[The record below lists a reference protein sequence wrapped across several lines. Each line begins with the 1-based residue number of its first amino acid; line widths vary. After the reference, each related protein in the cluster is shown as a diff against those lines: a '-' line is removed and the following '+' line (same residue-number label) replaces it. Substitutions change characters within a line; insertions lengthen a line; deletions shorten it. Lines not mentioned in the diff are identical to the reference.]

1 MSTTLATL
9 TPTART
15 ADAATPTVEYA
26 VFAGDRACELPPSEQ
41 EHSAF
46 CNARRWL
53 SVLRQGLQ
61 HEPYCIQAT
70 SQGRT
75 IGMLPLAFVKSAL
88 FGRFLVS
95 LPYINTAG
103 VIADDPAVAA
113 GLIDQAVELAGQ
125 LDVRYLE
132 LRQEQEVSH
141 PALGCA
147 NKSKV
152 LMRLRL
158 PATADELWTG
168 FKAKLR
174 SQVKSGQKHNF
185 KVTWGGAELLDDFYA
200 VFSHNM
206 RDLGTPVFSAGL
218 FASILK
224 EFAGHAELC
233 VVRSSQQPIAA
244 ALLIHDDDRTEV
256 PSASSLRA
264 FNPTN
269 VNMVMYWELLRRAVE
284 RGQQVFDFGRSS
296 TDSPTYRFKAQWG
309 AQPHPS
315 VWQYYLRR
323 GSISD
328 MRPDNSKFGLAIR
341 VWRKLPV
348 ALTRMIGPAIVR
360 GIP

>member
-1 MSTTLATL
+1 MSTTLAA
-9 TPTART
+9 PTT
-15 ADAATPTVEYA
+15 QTHTVEYA
-26 VFAGDRACELPPSEQ
+26 LLSGDSACETPASER
-41 EHSAF
+41 EHFALS
-46 CNARRWL
+46 NARRWL
-53 SVLRQGLQ
+53 SVLQKGLQ
-61 HEPYCIQAT
+61 HEPYCIRAT
-70 SQGRT
+70 LQGRT
-75 IGMLPLAFVKSAL
+75 VGMLPLAFVKSML

-113 GLIDQAVELAGQ
+113 GLIDQAVQLAEQ

-132 LRQEQEVSH
+132 LRQEEEVSH
-141 PALGCA
+141 SALTCA

-152 LMRLRL
+152 LMRLKL

-185 KVTWGGAELLDDFYA
+185 EVAWGGTELLDDFYA

-206 RDLGTPVFSAGL
+206 RDLGTPVFSPGL

-224 EFAGHAELC
+224 EFASQAELC
-233 VVRSSQQPIAA
+233 VVRSPQQPIAA

-269 VNMVMYWELLRRAVE
+269 VNMVMYWELLKRAVE

-296 TDSPTYRFKAQWG
+296 ADSPTYRFKAQWG

-348 ALTRMIGPAIVR
+348 ALTRMIGPTIVR